1 LKAQLTVLFSIMKGR
16 SRGCKPEIFFN
27 LI

>member
-16 SRGCKPEIFFN
+16 SRDCKPETF